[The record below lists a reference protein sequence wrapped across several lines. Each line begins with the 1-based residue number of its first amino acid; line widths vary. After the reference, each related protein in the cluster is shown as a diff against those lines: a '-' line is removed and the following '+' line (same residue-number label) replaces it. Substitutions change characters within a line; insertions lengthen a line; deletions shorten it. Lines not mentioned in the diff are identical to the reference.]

1 MLFFSV
7 ARGDHKEVR
16 EMIVAAFGCN
26 VAWRVVDAVFYLMHR
41 FSEQGQGILR
51 RILLILEPFWRTTG
65 PDKIFESRQDCLAIR

>member
-1 MLFFSV
+1 MLFFIV

-41 FSEQGQGILR
+41 FSQRGHFEAYLVDFRAG
-51 RILLILEPFWRTTG
+51 RILANYR
-65 PDKIFESRQDCLAIR
+65 S